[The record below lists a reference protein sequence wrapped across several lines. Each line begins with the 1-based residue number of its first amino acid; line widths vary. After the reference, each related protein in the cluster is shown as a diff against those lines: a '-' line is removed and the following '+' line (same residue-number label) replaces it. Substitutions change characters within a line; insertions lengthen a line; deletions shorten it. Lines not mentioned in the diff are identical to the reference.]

1 MSKFI
6 VKNGGRLNGTIKTEG
21 AKNSALPIISASL
34 LTSEKCTLENIPF
47 VSDISLM
54 CEILYELGVNLSKI
68 SQNCVEINASKLKSV
83 KPSYDLVSGLRASF
97 LVMGSLLA
105 R

>member
-6 VKNGGRLNGTIKTEG
+6 VKNGGNLNGTIKTEG

-34 LTSEKCTLENIPF
+34 LTSEKCTLENIPL

-68 SQNCVEINASKLKSV
+68 SQNCVEINASKLK
-83 KPSYDLVSGLRASF
+83 
-97 LVMGSLLA
+97 
-105 R
+105 